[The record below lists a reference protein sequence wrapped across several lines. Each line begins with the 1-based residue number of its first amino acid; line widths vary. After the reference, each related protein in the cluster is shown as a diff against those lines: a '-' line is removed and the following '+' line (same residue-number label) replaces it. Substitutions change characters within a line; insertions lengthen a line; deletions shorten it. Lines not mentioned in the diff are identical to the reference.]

1 MPSQTV
7 ALYDDSS
14 RSFLDGGGESGAR
27 VRAIDWSTS
36 ALGVPEHWPAGLRI
50 ALRLV
55 LTTRHPM
62 AVVWGAGLHCFQNDA
77 FAGATLPQGGV
88 AAPGARAADALGV
101 LWDVLGE
108 RIGQVIAGR
117 PDPGGHA
124 GSGASGAWSW
134 GLSPV
139 EDASAPR
146 GVGGV
151 LVVGAAATAAMV
163 ADQRRS
169 FLNALDEALQRLED
183 RSSVASAAT
192 DALGRHLAVS
202 RVGFGEV
209 QSDGCTLLLETNYI
223 DGVAP
228 LLGSFPLQAFGVHH
242 LSRQQAGELVIW
254 SDAATDPR
262 QDRSVY
268 ESLEA
273 RAGVCVPLVR
283 DGRLWAS
290 LFVNHREPRE
300 WLAHEVTLI
309 EAAAMRIAAALE
321 RIRAGA
327 LEAADR
333 RKNEFLAV
341 LSHELRGPLAPIRTA
356 AELLASPRVDTA
368 QMHWA
373 QNVIQRQVR
382 HMAALVDDLL
392 DVTRITQGKLV
403 LKTERLAVTTV
414 VEAAVEAVRPLLERK
429 QHRLVI
435 GLPAPPPSVRAD
447 PMRLAEVLS
456 NLLTN
461 AVKYTDPGG
470 LIELSGAVEGASVR
484 LAVKDD
490 GIGIAPESLPHIFEL
505 FSQGDDAAFR
515 SEGGLG
521 IGLALVRGLVELHGG
536 RVEARSDGPGRGSE
550 FIVHLPL
557 ADAVEQAAAAPADD
571 AAEGPH
577 AVRPAVRRILV
588 ADDNVDAADS
598 LALLLELAG
607 HQVRVAHD
615 GRAALSA
622 AAEFRPDAVLLDI
635 GMPEMDG
642 YQVARAVRRESW
654 GKSVQ
659 LIALTGWGHEDDRQR
674 ALDAGF
680 DRHLTKPV
688 DPADLA
694 ALLAQ
699 RRR

>member
-1 MPSQTV
+1 MPLQNV
-7 ALYDDSS
+7 AVYDGST

-27 VRAIDWSTS
+27 IRALDWSVST
-36 ALGVPEHWPAGLRI
+36 LGLPEHWPAGLRI
-50 ALRLV
+50 TLRLL

-62 AVVWGAGLHCFQNDA
+62 AVLWGAAQHCFQNDA
-77 FAGATLPQGGV
+77 FAGAIGPQGRV
-88 AAPGARAADALGV
+88 AAPGARACDALGG
-101 LWDVLGE
+101 LWESLGQ
-108 RIGQVIAGR
+108 RVAQVIAGL
-117 PDPGGHA
+117 PDPGGDA
-124 GSGASGAWSW
+124 GSRVAGAWSW
-134 GLSPV
+134 ALSPV
-139 EDASAPR
+139 DDASAPH

-151 LVVGAAATAAMV
+151 LVVAAAATAAAV

-169 FLNALDEALQRLED
+169 FLKALDAALHRLED
-183 RSSVASAAT
+183 RPSIASAAT

-209 QSDGCTLLLETNYI
+209 QADGCTLLLETNYI

-228 LLGSFPLQAFGVHH
+228 LLGSFPLQAFGLHH
-242 LSRQQAGELVIW
+242 LARQQAGELVIW
-254 SDAATDPR
+254 SDAATDPL

-268 ESLEA
+268 ELLEA

-290 LFVNHREPRE
+290 FFVNHRESRE

-333 RKNEFLAV
+333 RKNQFLAV

-356 AELLASPRVDTA
+356 AELLASPRVDAA

-382 HMAALVDDLL
+382 HMAALLDDLL
-392 DVTRITQGKLV
+392 DVGRITQGKLV
-403 LKTERLAVTTV
+403 LRSELLPLTTV
-414 VEAAVEAVRPLLERK
+414 VDAAVEAVRPLLDRK
-429 QHRLVI
+429 HHRLVI
-435 GLPAPPPSVRAD
+435 ALPAPPPKVRAD
-447 PMRLAEVLS
+447 PMRLAQVLS

-470 LIELSGAVEGASVR
+470 LIELSGAIESSSVR

-490 GIGIAPESLPHIFEL
+490 GMGIAKESLPHIFEL
-505 FSQGDDAAFR
+505 FSQGEDATFR

-536 RVEARSDGPGRGSE
+536 RVGARSDGPGRGSE
-550 FIVHLPL
+550 FTVHLPL
-557 ADAVEQAAAAPADD
+557 ADVGEQAAAAPVGDEVPD
-571 AAEGPH
+571 N
-577 AVRPAVRRILV
+577 PAVRRVLV

-607 HQVRVAHD
+607 HQVRIAHD
-615 GRAALSA
+615 GRAALTA
-622 AAEFRPDAVLLDI
+622 ANEFRPDAVLLDI

-642 YQVARAVRRESW
+642 YAVAREIRRTSW
-654 GKSVQ
+654 GQSMH
-659 LIALTGWGHEDDRQR
+659 LIALTGWGHDDDRQR

-680 DRHLTKPV
+680 DWHLTKPV
-688 DPADLA
+688 DPGDLT
-694 ALLAQ
+694 ALLAK
-699 RRR
+699 RGR